1 MRSIQ
6 NIGFIGIGNMGAP
19 MAGQLAGK
27 GYAVTAYDA
36 RKPVVDAWLGQHTG
50 KGAASL
56 AALAAGIEAVI
67 FMVPDDKVVKAI
79 LFGEGFADHLAAGTV
94 VLDMSSSDPE
104 GTVDIGAMLAARGI
118 DYLDAPVM
126 GGVPF
131 AKDGT
136 LDIMVGGNPATI
148 ERCRPVLEAMGR
160 KLYCCGP
167 LGSGHV
173 MKALANCINACALA
187 NTLEAMVIGRKFG
200 LDTAVM
206 AEAVD
211 AMCNGRQHPIVKKVI
226 PQVLTRRFGTG
237 MAMRFIAKD
246 VQIASRVAQRMGVD
260 APMADQVADLWGTAS
275 RRLGGDRD
283 QTEIVHYWE
292 DQAET
297 KL

>member
-1 MRSIQ
+1 MQIIRK
-6 NIGFIGIGNMGAP
+6 IGFIGIGNMGAP

-27 GYAVTAYDA
+27 GYAVTAYDS
-36 RKPVVDAWLGQHTG
+36 RKPVVDAWLGQHAGT
-50 KGAASL
+50 GAASL
-56 AALAAGIEAVI
+56 AALAAAADAVI

-79 LFGEGFADHLAAGTV
+79 LFDEGLAGHLAAGTV

-104 GTVDIGAMLAARGI
+104 GTVEIGRRLAARGI
-118 DYLDAPVM
+118 EYVDAPVM

-136 LDIMVGGNPATI
+136 LDIMAGGNPTTI
-148 ERCRPVLEAMGR
+148 ERCRAVLEAMGR
-160 KLYCCGP
+160 KVYCCGP

-211 AMCNGRQHPIVKKVI
+211 AMCNGRQHPIVKKVV
-226 PQVLTRRFGTG
+226 PQVLTRRYGTG

-246 VQIASRVAQRMGVD
+246 VQIASRVARRMGVD
-260 APMADQVADLWGTAS
+260 APVADQVAEIWNAAS
-275 RRLGGDRD
+275 RQLGGDRD

-292 DQAET
+292 DQAGT